1 MNPRDWNYSY
11 HQAMEPKIDVNTVK
25 SWDKGWN
32 DLCLLSPEG
41 ITTSDLFSYMNP
53 NNSLPPKPVF
63 GWHFCYLQPRS
74 SLIQKIRWLVKEW
87 VTRQPQSRPA
97 VLDTS
102 FQQPEQHCL
111 WTKLDPCLSVCVC
124 VCVCVCTQSCLSL
137 CIPMDCSPPG
147 SSLHRIFQARI
158 LEQFAI
164 SYARGS
170 LWCRDQ
176 TWGACDSC
184 IGRQILYHW
193 ASHLGSPNPWFRP
206 VCNLKM

>member
-1 MNPRDWNYSY
+1 MDILILLNLPIQEHDVFPFICTYISPSHSNFSKDELIAPSEPTRHKENFLEISETKASLSPMCLEPERLKLLL

-25 SWDKGWN
+25 SWDKGWS
-32 DLCLLSPEG
+32 DLRPLSPEG

-97 VLDTS
+97 VLSTS

-124 VCVCVCTQSCLSL
+124 VCVRVRVHSVMSH
-137 CIPMDCSPPG
+137 
-147 SSLHRIFQARI
+147 SLHPHG
-158 LEQFAI
+158 L
-164 SYARGS
+164 
-170 LWCRDQ
+170 
-176 TWGACDSC
+176 
-184 IGRQILYHW
+184 
-193 ASHLGSPNPWFRP
+193 
-206 VCNLKM
+206 

>member
-1 MNPRDWNYSY
+1 MNLRDWNYRY

-25 SWDKGWN
+25 GRDKG
-32 DLCLLSPEG
+32 CSEQCPLSLEG
-41 ITTSDLFSYMNP
+41 IGASVVFRYMSP

-74 SLIQKIRWLVKEW
+74 SLIQKIRWLVKAW

-97 VLDTS
+97 VLGTS

-111 WTKLDPCLSVCVC
+111 WTKLDPAWVCVC
-124 VCVCVCTQSCLSL
+124 VCMQSCLTL

-147 SSLHRIFQARI
+147 SSLPGIFQARI
-158 LEQFAI
+158 LKQVAI
-164 SYARGS
+164 SYSTGSFSCKARTRG
-170 LWCRDQ
+170 
-176 TWGACDSC
+176 TCDSC
-184 IGRQILYHW
+184 IGRQILYRW
-193 ASHLGSPNPWFRP
+193 AGHPGSPDPWLRP